1 MKILTKQPVYVNKK
15 RVTTSDFYMSFD
27 ATGKPENEK
36 EWKMFQVWHNK
47 KGYTPALTEDG
58 KVTDATN
65 QAWGKYSS
73 GFISDVKAVAG
84 FTATITGSDPTPEQ
98 KAEMNKKGYD
108 WDKTKGWIDVST
120 KAGKESGFFDA
131 LFNKAGLTTPPNL
144 ATTPGVPVVA
154 GKTQAEIDA
163 EEKKK
168 KQRRTLIIV
177 GSIAAVAVIAMLV
190 FIRKKSETAKD

>member
-27 ATGKPENEK
+27 ATGKPQTEK

-47 KGYTPALTEDG
+47 KGFTPALTEDG
-58 KVTDATN
+58 KLTDATS
-65 QAWGKYSS
+65 QAWTKHSS
-73 GFISDVKAVAG
+73 GFISDAKAVAG
-84 FTATITGSDPTPEQ
+84 FTATIVGSEPTPEQ
-98 KAEMNKKGYD
+98 KAEMNKKGFD

-131 LFNKAGLTTPPNL
+131 VFNKMGLTTPPNL
-144 ATTPGVPVVA
+144 ATTPGAPVVA

-177 GSIAAVAVIAMLV
+177 GSIAAVALIGMLV
-190 FIRKKSETAKD
+190 FIRKNSAPEK